1 MCGIAG
7 VYDTS
12 GADTAVLDPMLDCIT
27 HRGPDEAGRHVDP
40 DGTLAMGMR
49 RLSIVDLSG
58 GSQPIYNEDG
68 TVAVVFNG
76 EIYNHEPVR
85 AALERAGHEF
95 TTASDTEVLVHGW
108 EEYGRRLPEHLDG
121 MFAFAVWDTE
131 AGRLFLA
138 RDRLGIKPLYYALSG
153 DGGAGA
159 TRLAWGSE
167 LPAVLATGAG
177 TGIDR
182 RAVYN
187 FFSLRYSPGPRTLV
201 SGVRKLPPGTSMTV
215 GPDGTVNRRQY
226 WELPARR
233 REIGFDAAAD
243 RVSELLEGAVEQR
256 LMADVPVGAFLSGG
270 LDSSAIAALA
280 AKHHDETLKTFSIGF
295 PGQPQDESDEAAFV
309 ADRLGTDHH
318 RQAVDLD
325 SMELFSDLVTHY
337 GEPLADPAALPTML
351 LSRAARE
358 EVKVVLTGEGADEL
372 FAGYRRHRVIPR
384 ARRVARHL
392 PSPVFR
398 AAGGVANRLPDE
410 LADARRYARFAASL
424 ESDEAAVLDAARG
437 YSDVRADRYL
447 DARTDPRDSGL
458 IDLVRD
464 SFEQAETETLQRLCA
479 FDVTRWLPDDL
490 LYKVDHASMA
500 ASLEARVPFLDHR
513 LVAFAHSVPGD
524 LKTGGY
530 KRLLNAAVAD
540 VVPERTRQ
548 RSKHGF
554 NVPVSD
560 WFRRDHEAISGWLAP
575 DRVESTPY
583 LAAEDLSDLRAAHRA
598 GTADHGM
605 TLWKCLTY
613 VAWYHTHG
621 HVATASSDPS

>member
-12 GADTAVLDPMLDCIT
+12 GVDAALLDPMLDCIT
-27 HRGPDEAGRHVDP
+27 HRGPDEAGRHVES
-40 DGTLAMGMR
+40 DGALAMGMR
-49 RLSIVDLSG
+49 RLSIVDLAG

-76 EIYNHEPVR
+76 EIYNHESVR
-85 AALERAGHEF
+85 SALERAGHEF

-121 MFAFAVWDTE
+121 MFAFAIWD
-131 AGRLFLA
+131 ADARRFFLA
-138 RDRLGIKPLYYALSG
+138 RDRFGIKPLYYAHG
-153 DGGAGA
+153 EDGAGGS
-159 TRLAWGSE
+159 RLVWGSE
-167 LPAVLATGAG
+167 LPAVLAAGAG

-215 GPDGTVNRRQY
+215 GPDGGVDRRQY
-226 WELPARR
+226 WQLPARQ
-233 REIGFDAAAD
+233 REIGFDAAAE
-243 RVSELLEGAVEQR
+243 RVSELLERAVERR

-309 ADRLGTDHH
+309 ADSLGTDHH
-318 RQAVDLD
+318 RHAVDLD
-325 SMELFSDLVTHY
+325 SMELFGDLVTHY

-351 LSRAARE
+351 LSRVARDQ
-358 EVKVVLTGEGADEL
+358 VKVVLTGEGADEL
-372 FAGYRRHRVIPR
+372 FAGYRRHRLLPR
-384 ARRVARHL
+384 GRRMARHL
-392 PSPVFR
+392 PAAVFR
-398 AAGGVANRLPDE
+398 AAGEMADRLPDE
-410 LADARRYARFAASL
+410 RAGVRRYARFVASL
-424 ESDEAAVLDAARG
+424 ESDETAVLDADRG
-437 YSDVRADRYL
+437 YSDIRPDRYL
-447 DARTDPRDSGL
+447 DTWTDPRDSGL
-458 IDLVRD
+458 VDLVRD
-464 SFEQAETETLQRLCA
+464 SFEHAEDETLQRLCA
-479 FDVTRWLPDDL
+479 FDITRWLPDDL

-548 RSKHGF
+548 RLKHGF

-560 WFRRDHEAISGWLAP
+560 WFRRDHEAISGWLSP

-583 LAAEDLSDLRAAHRA
+583 LDAGELSALRTAHRDGA
-598 GTADHGM
+598 ADHGM

-613 VAWYHTHG
+613 VAWYHQHG
-621 HVATASSDPS
+621 HVATASADPP